1 MEKSNIPN
9 GEQEK
14 PVHIVGLEQGRLM
27 VEFVI
32 VVVLALFNFI
42 FLLTTFLGIT
52 ELMLTMEVVLFT
64 NIVVCLILLSVLG
77 VFTGMSKK

>member
-64 NIVVCLILLSVLG
+64 NIVVCLILLSMLG